1 MSNFNLPEAVSI
13 AASGN
18 EALKASR
25 EDYVVWCATWW
36 HAFFSQTGVPG
47 RVDGCA
53 ALAKAIGRAGD
64 PTDARWDAE
73 TLTPESASS
82 GTEHAL
88 RAGPFGGF
96 LLAAMSEY
104 SSHYHTP
111 WSLDQKGTSCD
122 T

>member
-64 PTDARWDAE
+64 PTDARWDCE
-73 TLTPESASS
+73 TLTRLVEAM
-82 GTEHAL
+82 GQWEGDLIDDNQLRLHA
-88 RAGPFGGF
+88 RAARISIVG
-96 LLAAMSEY
+96 
-104 SSHYHTP
+104 
-111 WSLDQKGTSCD
+111 D
-122 T
+122 